1 MNKVLTALFILV
13 LFLPSMGQDGTY
25 SWQVLESSAQLLR
38 LKVEFAEPVIYQEA
52 GKPYAAYKNAR
63 MIVSQDGLLLPHVVR
78 FFNLAANQQTQVRIV
93 RLSKQSRKMEHY
105 FTVSSDSLQPL
116 HISEPVYTQYVGN
129 YRDLPLHTL
138 HIHPV
143 NYDRATQTLEW
154 IQTLE
159 LEIGT
164 TKNNVSAA
172 PFSPAPQP
180 QSGLLKNLFLNH
192 SAALYRNA
200 QTIESIASAV
210 PEGQRVDPILDRANI
225 YKIMVNKT
233 GLYKVTYEDLQ
244 AVDFPLETINPKK
257 LSLYYRGYEI
267 PIYFSGAEDDR
278 FDEGDYFEFWGEKN
292 EKTFLQQSP
301 DMYADPF
308 SDESVYWLV
317 ENTFNG
323 RRLILESG
331 GIARSGSNPVFQP
344 YAFRETL
351 HFEEDRYHENFG
363 HSSSNL
369 NRPSHEIDHWY
380 FDSGIRAPE
389 GGAYNFYLP
398 HPFESGSNVEVRAAF
413 RGKSFYSY
421 PTNLL
426 QGHRVEVKLRGKD
439 DRSKLVGAITPED
452 GWGDQTMRIISNAD
466 SSVKIAQS
474 LLQHGNNR
482 LEVDMFQTGVSD
494 IVLLNWFQISYLRKY
509 RADKNTLKFSVDAD
523 FFDGRFVK
531 LGDLLQFAVDG
542 FTRKDIDIYKLGVS
556 KIVNSQIDQITQDLV
571 TSYRVT
577 FQDEVFDTDVQYVA
591 VTDDAKLK
599 PQSIKAFKP
608 WKADDPYRK
617 LTDPSNAAD
626 YLIITDNLFSQ
637 SCQRLKQLKEADG
650 YRVEIVTVENIYDL
664 FNFGTKSPLAIK
676 DFIRYATAFWNSSY
690 PLKYVVFV
698 GDASY
703 DYKGLIRPGSDM
715 VPTIMYQ
722 TEKFGASGS
731 DYWYALLDDDY
742 IPDVS
747 VARIPARTVQELDNY
762 LDKIETYSQSA
773 NIGPW
778 RNTALFIAGND
789 ASSSSRELLTN
800 QPVFQAQSLRLMDM
814 RLPAHVFTR
823 RLNTIRDESIEGFDP
838 NFGSTTDLIEHF
850 DNGVSF
856 INFLGHGGGA
866 IWADVNLL
874 NLNDVERLNNSEKLP
889 FVASMT
895 CFTGAYENPGRTGL
909 AEKLILSEGKGAIA
923 VLASSG
929 LGWMYNDMALEWD
942 LFEFLWDE
950 QLTFGEAVDL
960 MKIYYLANP
969 IYHTE
974 NGSFYTLG
982 YHNLYKSMVTQ
993 YNLFGDPAL
1002 RLQKPSPSLTVSVD
1016 QSSVLPG
1023 DSVRIHISGGPTS
1036 GNGRLEVL
1044 DRRNFFYLNRNFEYA
1059 SAQADFIF
1067 AVPDTIDAQKLYIKA
1082 YVSSGSADA
1091 AGFHMI
1097 GIDQPVIQAI
1107 TVNPESPRVGQPIGF
1122 ELRVNSS
1129 GDIDYVKLLNFRD
1142 FNTLS
1147 SYPTTVT
1154 TRKIAD
1160 TLFVSDVDFPGFAT
1174 PGLKY
1179 FDVLIGETSGVE
1191 TLERRKKLMVYDNRP
1206 DLRFAGD
1213 KLSYA
1218 GTDRLQL
1225 TFKIVND
1232 SPENLSEVKVASF
1245 ADEGIDL
1252 NLPFAETVLSL
1263 QAGEERALFIDYD
1276 STAFKKQRNFKIV
1289 IDPDNRYEER
1299 SKSNNVLQKTLL
1311 TDHLLIRPEIGT
1323 TMNGISNETLLI
1335 HEQWQF
1341 FIPKETLSAASVLR
1355 FEEIPLETLFEEGS
1369 QVGLKPIRAGDN
1381 SDYSAIDLAVAR
1393 ESESIQFSATLSA
1406 RVQTQSD
1413 SLSRVSFFR
1422 FDSYLRLWVQ
1432 QPSTINGDT
1441 ISTILNRSGQY
1452 ALFHNSDDQE
1462 PLIEVSANGRPLVNN
1477 ILVISKPTLS
1487 ILMQDQSGINLNHS
1501 FTLRLN
1507 DENLV
1512 LNGQPINTE
1521 DVTFP
1526 DSLRNA
1532 KTVSILATPT
1542 LSAGNHRLYV
1552 EVADVSGNRAIEEVT
1567 FEVNQ
1572 GFDILV
1578 FGNYPNPFQDKT
1590 IISFYVNAE
1599 NEIDDLSVKIY
1610 TTSGRLIRSRMLD
1623 LDNSVA
1629 TDNIKMPFHHEL
1641 IWFGDDDNGNQVANG
1656 VYFAVVTGK
1665 YKGKTVKHTLKM
1677 ARLQ

>member
-1 MNKVLTALFILV
+1 MNKVLTALFL
-13 LFLPSMGQDGTY
+13 LLLSLPSLGQNGTY
-25 SWQVLESSAQLLR
+25 SWQVLESSAQVLR
-38 LKVEFAEPVIYQEA
+38 LKVEFTEPIIYQEA

-63 MIVSQDGLLLPHVVR
+63 MIVSRDGSLLPHVVR
-78 FFNLAANQQTQVRIV
+78 FFNLAADQQTQVRIV
-93 RLSKQSRKMEHY
+93 RLNKQSRKMEQY
-105 FTVSSDSLQPL
+105 FTVPGDSLQPMP
-116 HISEPVYTQYVGN
+116 INEPVYTKYLGK
-129 YRDLPLHTL
+129 YRDFPLHTL

-143 NYDRATQTLEW
+143 HYDRASQTLEW

-164 TKNNVSAA
+164 SKTLNSAV
-172 PFSPAPQP
+172 PFSPVSQP

-192 SAALYRNA
+192 SSALHRSA
-200 QTIESIASAV
+200 QIIESIASAL
-210 PEGQRVDPILDRANI
+210 PEGQRVDPILDRSHI
-225 YKIMVNKT
+225 YKITVNKT
-233 GLYKVTYEDLQ
+233 GLYKITYEDLQ
-244 AVDFPLETINPKK
+244 AADFPLESINPKR
-257 LSLYYRGYEI
+257 LSLYYRGYEL

-292 EKTFLQQSP
+292 EKTFLHQSP

-331 GIARSGSNPVFQP
+331 GIARSGSSPVFQP

-363 HSSSNL
+363 HASSNL

-398 HPFESGSNVEVRAAF
+398 HPFESGSNVEVTAAF

-439 DRSKLVGAITPED
+439 DKAKLIGAITPED
-452 GWGDQTMRIISNAD
+452 GWRDQTMRIISNAD

-509 RADKNTLKFSVDAD
+509 RADKNKIKFSVDAD

-531 LGDLLQFAVDG
+531 LGDLLQFSVDG

-577 FQDEVFDTDVQYVA
+577 FQDEVFDPDVQYVA

-599 PQSIKAFKP
+599 PLSIKAFKP
-608 WKADDPYRK
+608 WKADDPYRR
-617 LTDPSNAAD
+617 LSDPSNAAD
-626 YLIITDNLFSQ
+626 YLIITENLLVP
-637 SCQRLKQLKEADG
+637 SCERLKRLKEADG
-650 YRVEIVTVENIYDL
+650 YRVEIVTVENIYDQ

-676 DFIRYATAFWNSSY
+676 DFIRHAAALWDQSH
-690 PLKYVVFV
+690 PLKYVVLV

-703 DYKGLIRPGSDM
+703 DYKGLIRPGSDR

-722 TEKFGASGS
+722 TVKFGASGS
-731 DYWYALLDDDY
+731 DYWYALLDDDN
-742 IPDVS
+742 IPYVT
-747 VARIPARTVQELDNY
+747 VARIPAATVQELENY
-762 LDKIETYSQSA
+762 LDKIETYSQNS

-800 QPVFQAQSLRLMDM
+800 QPIFQSQNLRLMEM
-814 RLPAHVFTR
+814 RLPAQVFTR
-823 RLNTIRDESIEGFDP
+823 RLNTIRDETFGDFDP
-838 NFGSTTDLIEHF
+838 NFGSTTDLIDHF
-850 DNGVSF
+850 DKGVSF
-856 INFLGHGGGA
+856 INFLGHGGGG

-874 NLNDVERLNNSEKLP
+874 NLNDVDRLNNREKLP

-895 CFTGAYENPGRTGL
+895 CFTGAFENPNRRGL
-909 AEKLILSEGKGAIA
+909 AEKLLLSEGKGAIA
-923 VLASSG
+923 LLASSG

-969 IYHTE
+969 IYYTE

-982 YHNLYKSMVTQ
+982 YNTLANSMVAQ
-993 YNLFGDPAL
+993 YNLLGDPAL
-1002 RLQKPSPSLTVSVD
+1002 RLQKPSPSLRVSVD

-1023 DSVRIHISGGPTS
+1023 DSVRVRISGGPTS
-1036 GNGRLEVL
+1036 GSGRLEIV
-1044 DRRNFFYLNRNFEYA
+1044 DRRNFFYLTRDFDYT
-1059 SAQADFIF
+1059 SAQAEFIF
-1067 AVPDTIDAQKLYIKA
+1067 AVPDTIDAQKLYIKV
-1082 YVSSGSADA
+1082 YVASGSNDY
-1091 AGFHMI
+1091 AGSQMI
-1097 GIDQPVIQAI
+1097 GIDQPVIKTIAM
-1107 TVNPESPRVGQPIGF
+1107 NPGAPKVGQPIGF
-1122 ELRVNSS
+1122 ELLINS
-1129 GDIDYVKLLNFRD
+1129 GHDIDYVKLTNFRD

-1147 SYPTTVT
+1147 TFPTTLT

-1160 TLFVSDVDFPGFAT
+1160 TLFVSEVDFPGFPT

-1179 FDVLIGETSGVE
+1179 FDVLIGTASGVE
-1191 TLERRKKLMVYDNRP
+1191 TLERHKKLMIYDDRP

-1213 KLSYA
+1213 ALSYA

-1232 SPENLSEVKVASF
+1232 SPENLSEVKVACF

-1263 QAGEERALFIDYD
+1263 QAAEERALFIDYD
-1276 STAFKKQRNFKIV
+1276 STGFKEQRTFKIV

-1341 FIPKETLSAASVLR
+1341 FIPKETLAAASVLR
-1355 FEEIPLETLFEEGS
+1355 FEEIPLETLFETGS
-1369 QVGLKPIRAGDN
+1369 QAGLKPIRAGEN
-1381 SDYSAIDLAVAR
+1381 STYSAIDLAVAR
-1393 ESESIQFSATLSA
+1393 EPESIQFVATLSA
-1406 RVQTQSD
+1406 RVQTQGD
-1413 SLSRVSFFR
+1413 SLRRVSFFR
-1422 FDSYLRLWVQ
+1422 YDSYLRLWVQ

-1487 ILMQDQSGINLNHS
+1487 ILLQDQSGINLNHS

-1526 DSLRNA
+1526 DSLGNA
-1532 KTVSILATPT
+1532 KTVSILVTPA

-1552 EVADVSGNRAIEEVT
+1552 EVADVSGNRAIEEFT

-1610 TTSGRLIRSRMLD
+1610 TTSGRLIRSKMLD
-1623 LDNSVA
+1623 LDKSVA

-1641 IWFGDDDNGNQVANG
+1641 IWFGDDDDGNQVANG
-1656 VYFAVVTGK
+1656 VYFAVITGK